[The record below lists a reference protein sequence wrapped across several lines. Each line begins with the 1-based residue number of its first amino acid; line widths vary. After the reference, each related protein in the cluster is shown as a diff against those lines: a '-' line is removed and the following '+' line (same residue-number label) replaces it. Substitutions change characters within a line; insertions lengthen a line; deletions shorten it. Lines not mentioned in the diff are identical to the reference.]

1 MESEV
6 MSALVQLGLTNAE
19 AKVYL
24 ATLTLEGGTASE
36 IAALAGKDRGNTH
49 HTLAKLQQLGMVEPT
64 TGSPT
69 MFNPIEVT
77 KALDHLFSLQSMR
90 LRQLDELRK
99 SISANISSS
108 SLRATPQAETYSIIK
123 GRLNTYLRMIESLAI
138 SKQKVSLLCS
148 AEGLIRLRRFRNF
161 FQSVSEKAAAG
172 VEFRIISEIKASNIE
187 DVKAFSQVCE
197 FRHIRDQATN
207 ASIYDDRVASVALSI
222 NEKLDEDVKE
232 HVALWT
238 NGSSFVRTFGEFF
251 DSAWFV
257 AAPAEP
263 MIKTL
268 GLG

>member
-1 MESEV
+1 MEGEV

-24 ATLTLEGGTASE
+24 ATVTLEGGTATE

-49 HTLAKLQQLGMVEPT
+49 HTLAKLQQLGIVEPT

-69 MFNPIEVT
+69 VFNAIEVT

-90 LRQLDELRK
+90 LRRLDELRK
-99 SISANISSS
+99 SISANVSSS
-108 SLRATPQAETYSIIK
+108 SFRATPQAETYSIIK
-123 GRLNTYLRMIESLAI
+123 GRLNTYLRMIESVAM
-138 SKQKVSLLCS
+138 SKEKVALLCS
-148 AEGLIRLRRFRNF
+148 AEGLTRLRRFRNF
-161 FQSVSEKAAAG
+161 FQSVSEKAAEG
-172 VEFRIISEIKASNIE
+172 VEFRIISEITAANLE
-187 DVKAFSQVCE
+187 DVKAFSRIGE
-197 FRHIRDQATN
+197 FRHIRNQATN
-207 ASIYDDRVASVALSI
+207 ASVYDGKVASVALSI
-222 NEKLDEDVKE
+222 NEKLDEDVKD

-251 DSAWFV
+251 DSIWFV